1 MARVP
6 QVREPTGDGQ
16 ARAIE
21 TSENRITIRETLD
34 GLGIYNPARRKIVLV
49 LFLMLWLTGWA
60 FGEYFALS
68 EIFGSG
74 NVAGSL
80 FLLFWVTFWT
90 LGGLFVVR
98 VLLWN
103 LFGSERLFV
112 TEGMLV
118 HSRGIGPFRRK
129 YIHPLADVGD
139 FRLNLKGDPAGNAI
153 PLGSIEYRA
162 GGAAR
167 SFGVGMTRE
176 EAEASL
182 AAIRRALPID
192 ALPDA
197 PGGEVASGE

>member
-6 QVREPTGDGQ
+6 QVRESTGDGQ
-16 ARAIE
+16 ARTVE

-34 GLGIYNPARRKIVLV
+34 GLGIYNPARRNIVLI

-68 EIFGSG
+68 QILSGG
-74 NVAGSL
+74 NVFGSL
-80 FLLFWVTFWT
+80 FLLVWASFWT
-90 LGGLFVVR
+90 LGGLVAAR

-103 LFGSERLFV
+103 LFGSERLFI

-118 HSRGIGPFRRK
+118 HSSGFGPFRRK
-129 YIHPLADVGD
+129 RIHPLAEVGD
-139 FRLNLKGDPAGNAI
+139 FRLNLKGDPAANAI
-153 PLGSIEYRA
+153 PLRSIEYRA
-162 GGAAR
+162 GGSAR

-182 AAIRRALPID
+182 AAIRRALPFD
-192 ALPDA
+192 APADA
-197 PGGEVASGE
+197 PGGEDRSEE